1 MDVAADLR
9 SVTFRDTVEAEK
21 RGLQSARPRVRDF
34 AMDADRLRAA
44 FIKGQLERVLKHR
57 HTSWAA
63 RATQELGRYIR
74 WFADSIPQSE
84 KKTIDEQLSKLERE
98 VSKRD

>member
-1 MDVAADLR
+1 MWWSSKCTLAG
-9 SVTFRDTVEAEK
+9 E
-21 RGLQSARPRVRDF
+21 GF
-34 AMDADRLRAA
+34 AMDADGLRAA
-44 FIKGQLERVLKHR
+44 FIKRQLERVLKHR

-63 RATQELGRYIR
+63 RATLELGRYIR

-84 KKTIDEQLSKLERE
+84 KATIDAQLSKLERE

>member
-1 MDVAADLR
+1 M
-9 SVTFRDTVEAEK
+9 
-21 RGLQSARPRVRDF
+21 
-34 AMDADRLRAA
+34 
-44 FIKGQLERVLKHR
+44 KHR

-74 WFADSIPQSE
+74 WFADSIPQPE
-84 KKTIDEQLSKLERE
+84 KKTIDEQLSKLERD

>member
-1 MDVAADLR
+1 
-9 SVTFRDTVEAEK
+9 
-21 RGLQSARPRVRDF
+21 
-34 AMDADRLRAA
+34 MDADRLRAA
-44 FIKGQLERVLKHR
+44 FIKRQLERVLQHR

-74 WFADSIPQSE
+74 WFADSIPQSDRE
-84 KKTIDEQLSKLERE
+84 TIDHQLSKLERE